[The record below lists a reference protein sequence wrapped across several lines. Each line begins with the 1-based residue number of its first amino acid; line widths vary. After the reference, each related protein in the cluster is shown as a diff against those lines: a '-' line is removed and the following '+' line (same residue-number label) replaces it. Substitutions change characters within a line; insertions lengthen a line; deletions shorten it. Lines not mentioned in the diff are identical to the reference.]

1 MIRGIACVFA
11 LMVAI
16 STATV
21 AAAPGNYSVVLKA
34 QPALETIQKLDLQFE
49 GLVGQRL
56 KANMEN
62 WQLRAPDSNPALVE
76 MFYDRDRKPDRT
88 LLPWSGEFVGK
99 YLCASIL
106 SYRILKDP
114 RQKVLQLFPVV
125 ARP

>member
-1 MIRGIACVFA
+1 MRNRFCW
-11 LMVAI
+11 LVATI
-16 STATV
+16 SMAATILYGGG
-21 AAAPGNYSVVLKA
+21 AARSDRIVE
-34 QPALETIQKLDLQFE
+34 PALESPQKIDLAF
-49 GLVGQRL
+49 GGFLGNRL

-62 WQLRAPDSNPALVE
+62 WELRVPGADPALVE
-76 MFYDRDRKPDRT
+76 MFYDRDRTPGRN

-99 YLCASIL
+99 YLGASIL